1 MIHASRFLASQHI
14 DEDLWRDV
22 RSRGVSATEVAKAS
36 TEAGWRDVLE
46 IRNGTQVIEDNAY
59 MQFGRDQEPKIAMWV
74 KDEFGIMPNDWV
86 ITHQSRPEFMAT
98 PDGLSLNHKAIAEI
112 KTSGKDFESARI
124 PIQYRR
130 QMQWQMFVTG
140 ADYCVFVWMLR
151 IERDGIFVPGW
162 FQPKY
167 QIVEPDQDQID
178 KLKSTAEKLLE
189 VIA

>member
-1 MIHASRFLASQHI
+1 MIHASRFVASQHI
-14 DEDLWRDV
+14 DEDFWREI
-22 RSRGVSATEVAKAS
+22 RSGGVTATEVAKAS

-86 ITHQSRPEFMAT
+86 IAHESNPAFMAT
-98 PDGLSLNHKAIAEI
+98 PDGLSLNHKAISEI
-112 KTSGKDFESARI
+112 KTSGKDFENTTI

-130 QMQWQMFVTG
+130 QMQWQLFVTG

-151 IERDGIFVPGW
+151 VEQDGLFVPGW
-162 FQPKY
+162 FQPKFV
-167 QIVEPDQDQID
+167 IVEPNQEQID
-178 KLKSTAEKLLE
+178 KLKITAKKLLE
-189 VIA
+189 VIS